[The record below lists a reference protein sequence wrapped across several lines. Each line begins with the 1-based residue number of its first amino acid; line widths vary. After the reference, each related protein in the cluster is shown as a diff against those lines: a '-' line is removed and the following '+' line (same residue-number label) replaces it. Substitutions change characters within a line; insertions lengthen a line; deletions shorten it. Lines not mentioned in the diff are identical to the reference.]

1 MVGLRSPSGT
11 CILLALVLCL
21 VGFGDPIFHLAFR
34 GVSCRGPNLRST
46 GWPMADHRA
55 KISGVSSDEVFQSSS
70 WGAAIGVASFPLMC
84 LAVRRGGQSVRL
96 SSPPDLAAAEEE
108 ADFELAKEEAYADGQ
123 PKEKTVETMRK
134 FAVQYAKLTGTFFCS
149 DRAVP
154 SVVVTGLAHHK
165 ETLGAPLCPCRHYE
179 DKEAEAKN
187 GYWNCPCVPMR
198 ERHECHCM
206 LFLTDSN
213 PFASDS
219 QTLELEEIIG
229 VTKDH

>member
-1 MVGLRSPSGT
+1 MS
-11 CILLALVLCL
+11 L
-21 VGFGDPIFHLAFR
+21 VGFGDPSFRLAFQ
-34 GVSCRGPNLRST
+34 GVPRHGPNWRST
-46 GWPMADHRA
+46 GWLMADPPA
-55 KISGVSSDEVFQSSS
+55 KMSGVSSEKVEQSSA
-70 WGAAIGVASFPLMC
+70 WAAAIGVASFPVIC
-84 LAVRRGGQSVRL
+84 LAVRRGGRSVRPSGAHDL
-96 SSPPDLAAAEEE
+96 PPDLAAAEEE
-108 ADFELAKEEAYADGQ
+108 ADFETAKEEAFAEGQ
-123 PKEKTVETMRK
+123 PDQKTVETMRK
-134 FAVQYAKLTGTFFCS
+134 FAVQYAKRTGTFFCS

-179 DKEAEAKN
+179 DKEAEVKN

-219 QTLELEEIIG
+219 QTLDLEEIIG
-229 VTKDH
+229 VTNDH